1 LKVAAKMVF
10 ADEEAWV
17 KEEIENERQSLEAL
31 SSLQGS
37 VIAEKVFA
45 GKINEGKDRLLVTK
59 FVEGTRLDNFQMR
72 EEVAANARSALEEI
86 HGKGYIH
93 GDVVARNIVVQPS
106 GKCVFVDLGRT
117 RHAKSRKEKQTE
129 MLELEAAIKA
139 RFRQATR
146 PRGLRGL

>member
-1 LKVAAKMVF
+1 MVF

-31 SSLQGS
+31 RSLQGS
-37 VIAEKVFA
+37 IIAEKVFA
-45 GKINEGKDRLLVTK
+45 AEINEGKDRLLVTT
-59 FVEGTRLDNFQMR
+59 FVEGTQLDKAQMT
-72 EEVAANARSALEEI
+72 EEVAANDRRALEEI

-93 GDVVARNIVVQPS
+93 GDVVARKIIVQPS

-117 RHAKSRKEKQTE
+117 RYAKSKKEKQTE
-129 MLELEAAIKA
+129 TVLELEAAIKA

-146 PRGLRGL
+146 PPGLRGL